1 MKDDLDEEMNVENWA
16 YNGTKTASGA
26 VLSQGG
32 TEKSET
38 ISFSF
43 LILWSS
49 QTRVTIAIFL
59 QDGNGREWWHSYFSC
74 HVNLTITHCLCLEH
88 CQPYLC

>member
-49 QTRVTIAIFL
+49 QTRVTIAISPYKMAMAE
-59 QDGNGREWWHSYFSC
+59 NGGILISA
-74 HVNLTITHCLCLEH
+74 VTLI
-88 CQPYLC
+88 